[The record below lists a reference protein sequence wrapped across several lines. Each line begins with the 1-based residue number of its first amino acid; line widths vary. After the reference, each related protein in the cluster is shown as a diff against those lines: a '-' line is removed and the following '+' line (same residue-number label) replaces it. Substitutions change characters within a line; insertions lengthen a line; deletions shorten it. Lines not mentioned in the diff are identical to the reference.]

1 MILKIAWKNIWRNKL
16 RSSVVLFA
24 VTIGLVAGIF
34 AVGVMRGA
42 LLQRVD
48 SAIHNEVSSML
59 LHNSAYLSNNESIY
73 TLSNADTILSFL
85 QQQNEVVGACKRL
98 KVEAMINS
106 GRGPRGIILN
116 GIIPEEE
123 RLVTRIAGNLVDSSS
138 SYFGKDMRYTPILLS
153 SVLAEKLKV
162 KINSKVQVDAI
173 SKSGNSAQDVFK
185 VIGLYKTENSLFDEM
200 NAFIPFQN
208 MAELLEFQMSEAHE
222 IAVLTKNIMEVDSLT
237 YFIQKQFGGQA
248 LSSLL
253 SGEHLSIQTWKES
266 APDLEITTLYIDL
279 MLYIFVGIILL
290 ALGFGIINTML
301 MVILERTHEIGM
313 LLSIGMTRIKI
324 YMMVMLETILLSLTG
339 GLAGIIIS
347 HFIISYY
354 SNAGINLDFA
364 KEGFNA
370 IGYSSFIYPTID
382 WLSYVQVTFMVII
395 TGILSALYPAWR
407 AIRLNPSEALRTE

>member
-85 QQQNEVVGACKRL
+85 QQQDEVVGACKRL

-123 RLVTRIAGNLVDSSS
+123 RLVTRIAGSLVDSSS
-138 SYFGKDMRYTPILLS
+138 SYFDKDMRYTPILLS

-200 NAFIPFQN
+200 NAFIPYQN

-237 YFIQKQFGGQA
+237 YFIQKQFGEQA
-248 LSSLL
+248 LSSEL

-313 LLSIGMTRIKI
+313 LLSIGMTRLKI